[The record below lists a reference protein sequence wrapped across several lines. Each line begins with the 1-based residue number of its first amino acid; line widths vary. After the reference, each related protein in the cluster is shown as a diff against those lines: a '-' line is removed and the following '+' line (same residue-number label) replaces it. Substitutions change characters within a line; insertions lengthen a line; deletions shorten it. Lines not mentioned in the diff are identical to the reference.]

1 MNLPALQSL
10 VGVFALTALAFAL
23 SENRRRV
30 SGRIV
35 AGGLLLQFALA
46 LVLLKVP
53 PVAEV
58 FLLLNDALL
67 AIQRATAAGTTFV
80 FGYLGGGPLPFAET
94 HIGASFV
101 LAFQALP
108 VVLVMSALS
117 ALLFHWGVLPA
128 IVKGFAFALKRAM
141 GVGGA
146 EGLSAAANVFV
157 GMVEAPLLI
166 RPYLA
171 RLSRAELFSV
181 MTCGMATIAGTVMA
195 LYASFL
201 SHAVPGA
208 LGHILIAS
216 LLSAPAAIMVSRLMI
231 PAGEAAH
238 PGSAE
243 ETLPPS
249 GHGSAW
255 EAITHG
261 TIDGAQLLVNIVAM
275 LIVLV
280 ALVSLVNQALGLLP
294 ELGGAGITLERWF
307 GYALAPLALEVGVP
321 WDEALAAGRLFGI
334 KTVLNELLA
343 YLELAKLT
351 DVELGPRSRLIMTYA
366 LCGFANFGSLGIM
379 LGGLVTLAPE
389 RRDEIVALGPKTIV
403 SGTLATC
410 LTGAIVGVLW

>member
-1 MNLPALQSL
+1 MNLLVLQSL
-10 VGVFALTALAFAL
+10 IGVFALTALAFAL
-23 SENRRRV
+23 SENRPAV
-30 SGRIV
+30 SGRLA
-35 AGGLLLQFALA
+35 AGGLALQFALA

-53 PVAEV
+53 PVRTV

-67 AIQRATAAGTTFV
+67 AIQQASAAGTAFV

-94 HIGASFV
+94 YAGASFV

-117 ALLFHWGVLPA
+117 ALLFHWGILPA
-128 IVKGFAFALKRAM
+128 LVKGFAFVLKRAM

-157 GMVEAPLLI
+157 GQVEAPLLI

-171 RLSRAELFSV
+171 GLSRAELFSV
-181 MTCGMATIAGTVMA
+181 MTCGMAGVAGTVMA

-201 SHAVPGA
+201 SQAVPDA

-231 PAGEAAH
+231 PAGEETR
-238 PGSAE
+238 PGGDE
-243 ETLPPS
+243 ESLPPS
-249 GHGSAW
+249 NHHGAW
-255 EAITHG
+255 EAITRG

-280 ALVSLVNQALGLLP
+280 ALVSLVNQALGLVP
-294 ELGGAGITLERWF
+294 NLGGAKITLQRLF
-307 GYALAPLALEVGVP
+307 GYAMAPLALAVGVP
-321 WDEALAAGRLFGI
+321 WDEAVAAGRLFGI

-351 DVELGPRSRLIMTYA
+351 DAELGPRARLIMTYA

-379 LGGLVTLAPE
+379 IGGLASMIPE
-389 RRDEIVALGPKTIV
+389 RRAEIVALAPKTIV
-403 SGTLATC
+403 SGTLATA
-410 LTGAIVGVLW
+410 LTGAVVGVLW